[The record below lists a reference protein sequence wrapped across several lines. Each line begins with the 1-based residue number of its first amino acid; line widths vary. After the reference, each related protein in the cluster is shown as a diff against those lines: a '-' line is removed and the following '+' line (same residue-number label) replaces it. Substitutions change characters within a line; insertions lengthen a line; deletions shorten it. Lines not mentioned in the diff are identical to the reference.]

1 MFKIHVAAEKW
12 AASLLKKNKPIMDND
27 EVAGQILKTFTPDT
41 PIKTQFDLYYL
52 FLLVGLGKVG
62 TTDISS
68 ADAAGNMKDLVRDVT
83 SEFYEYK
90 HIIAGLVLLSELMHA
105 GFSIE
110 KKLVQNKVV
119 ELLQSDSSTFLSDKA
134 VSLMNAY
141 AFAGF
146 EHIRESYGQPP
157 ANANDFL
164 LWYYNEMLPQCF
176 NSSEWSQ

>member
-1 MFKIHVAAEKW
+1 MFKIHTAAEKW
-12 AASLLKKNKPIMDND
+12 AANLLKKNKSIKEDAESSD
-27 EVAGQILKTFTPDT
+27 LVLKTFTPDT

-62 TTDISS
+62 TTDTSS
-68 ADAAGNMKDLVRDVT
+68 ADVAGNMKDLVRDVT

-90 HIIAGLVLLSELMHA
+90 HILAGLVLLSELMQS

-119 ELLQSDSSTFLSDKA
+119 ELLQSDSSTYLSDKA
-134 VSLMNAY
+134 VSHMNAY

-176 NSSEWSQ
+176 NSAEWSQ

>member
-1 MFKIHVAAEKW
+1 MFKIHIAAEKW
-12 AASLLKKNKPIMDND
+12 AVNLLKKNKPIKDSD

-83 SEFYEYK
+83 SEFYEY
-90 HIIAGLVLLSELMHA
+90 A
-105 GFSIE
+105 GFNIE

-119 ELLQSDSSTFLSDKA
+119 ELLQSDSSTYLSDKA

-157 ANANDFL
+157 ANVNDFL

>member
-1 MFKIHVAAEKW
+1 MFKIHIAAEKW
-12 AASLLKKNKPIMDND
+12 AANLLKKNKSIKEDSESTD
-27 EVAGQILKTFTPDT
+27 QVLKTFTPDT

-68 ADAAGNMKDLVRDVT
+68 ADAAGNMKDLVREVT

-90 HIIAGLVLLSELMHA
+90 HILAGLVLLSELMHS

-119 ELLQSDSSTFLSDKA
+119 ELLQSDSSTYLSDKA

-146 EHIRESYGQPP
+146 EHIRESYGQSP

-176 NSSEWSQ
+176 NSAEWIQ

>member
-1 MFKIHVAAEKW
+1 M
-12 AASLLKKNKPIMDND
+12 
-27 EVAGQILKTFTPDT
+27 
-41 PIKTQFDLYYL
+41 
-52 FLLVGLGKVG
+52 GLGKVG

-68 ADAAGNMKDLVRDVT
+68 DDVAGNMKDLVRDVT

-90 HIIAGLVLLSELMHA
+90 YILAGLVLLSELMHS
-105 GFSIE
+105 GFTIE

-119 ELLQSDSSTFLSDKA
+119 ELLQSDNSTFLSDKA

-146 EHIRESYGQPP
+146 EYIRKSYGQTPS
-157 ANANDFL
+157 NANDFL

-176 NSSEWSQ
+176 NSTEWSQ